1 MEGAD
6 REPCTHLS
14 TGRFVL
20 SVDLSRHDVPAVDSP
35 SEPSIRVRCLR
46 ARVRLAVSS
55 ASFPVPSRV
64 FYFERKVPMEKKW
77 PDGPMP
83 GPVPSRPR
91 YSTEVRVSLAAAA
104 DGLGEMV
111 WIAVWQGPDGSS
123 VRGDQM
129 NEPGLIA
136 AAMPGFDGRSGDD
149 LTAGCQRGGFGRTGG
164 QFYRPEEG
172 A

>member
-1 MEGAD
+1 MERVD
-6 REPCTHLS
+6 REPCIHLS
-14 TGRFVL
+14 AGRFVL
-20 SVDLSRHDVPAVDSP
+20 SVTFSRHDVPVVDSP

-55 ASFPVPSRV
+55 AGFPVPSRV
-64 FYFERKVPMEKKW
+64 FYFERKVPMEKQW

-136 AAMPGFDGRSGDD
+136 AAMPGFDGRSGND

-164 QFYRPEEG
+164 QFYKPEEG

>member
-1 MEGAD
+1 MPRTG
-6 REPCTHLS
+6 P
-14 TGRFVL
+14 GRFVL
-20 SVDLSRHDVPAVDSP
+20 SVGFPHHDVPAVDLP
-35 SEPSIRVRCLR
+35 SELSIRVRCLR
-46 ARVRLAVSS
+46 ARDQLAVSS
-55 ASFPVPSRV
+55 AGFAVPSRV

-111 WIAVWQGPDGSS
+111 WIAVWQGSDGSS

-129 NEPGLIA
+129 NALGLIA
-136 AAMPGFDGRSGDD
+136 AAMPGFDGRSRDD
-149 LTAGCQRGGFGRTGG
+149 LTDGCQRGGFGRTGG
-164 QFYRPEEG
+164 QFYKPEEG